1 MPIEYQPITIQQ
13 PSRFRCDS
21 CKTDFKDMRSS
32 VRIQHTFGY
41 DAPPNWD
48 GESVDIVICEKC
60 LLTLAVEYGV
70 VASTEP
76 EPSTEP
82 ALIKLQ
88 QSANFYGF
96 SYAQA
101 EQHPENGKQGFWKV
115 EGIRHAALVQT
126 DSALK
131 AIELASEIVGD
142 WELCDVRYLGAS
154 LPLVFG
160 I

>member
-1 MPIEYQPITIQQ
+1 MPIEYRSEMVQQ
-13 PSRFRCDS
+13 PFRFRCDS
-21 CKTDFKDMRSS
+21 CKADFDNMRSS

-48 GESVDIVICEKC
+48 GESIDLVICEKC
-60 LLTLAVEYGV
+60 FLRLAIEYGIA
-70 VASTEP
+70 ASADTGMDAQ
-76 EPSTEP
+76 TT
-82 ALIKLQ
+82 LTKFCR
-88 QSANFYGF
+88 SASFYGF

-131 AIELASEIVGD
+131 AIGLASDVVGE
-142 WELCDVRYLGAS
+142 WELCDVTFLGKN
-154 LPLVFG
+154 LPQVYSV
-160 I
+160 